1 MRRVIDAQLEAFSRD
16 DHEGAFSLASPGIR
30 ERFVTAETFARMV
43 REQYAVVYRP
53 ASRTFLKP
61 VVEEGT
67 VIFPVRLSDRA
78 GQVWLAL
85 YTMQRVGEEWR
96 VAGCQ
101 LVAGRRRRHLA
112 PGGAVAGDARRGLLQ
127 IGQAARVGEAQAA
140 LACRW
145 RRNPAPASPP
155 RRPPP
160 ASAAQS
166 ACASPPKAE
175 QSAYT

>member
-1 MRRVIDAQLEAFSRD
+1 MRALLGALLLALACAAPAQLLEHGEVSEMRRVIDAQLEAFSRD
-16 DHEGAFSLASPGIR
+16 DHEGAFLLASPGIR

-101 LVAGRRRRHLA
+101 LVE
-112 PGGAVAGDARRGLLQ
+112 GA
-127 IGQAARVGEAQAA
+127 AAA
-140 LACRW
+140 
-145 RRNPAPASPP
+145 
-155 RRPPP
+155 
-160 ASAAQS
+160 
-166 ACASPPKAE
+166 
-175 QSAYT
+175 T

>member
-1 MRRVIDAQLEAFSRD
+1 MNLHCAASRSRALLGALLLALACAAPAQLLDGDEVSAMRLVIDAQLAAFARD

-30 ERFVTAETFARMV
+30 ERFVTADTFARMV

-67 VIFPVRLSDRA
+67 VIFPVQLSDRA

-85 YTMQRVGEEWR
+85 YTMQRVGDEWR

-101 LVAGRRRRHLA
+101 LV
-112 PGGAVAGDARRGLLQ
+112 PGAAV
-127 IGQAARVGEAQAA
+127 
-140 LACRW
+140 
-145 RRNPAPASPP
+145 S
-155 RRPPP
+155 
-160 ASAAQS
+160 
-166 ACASPPKAE
+166 
-175 QSAYT
+175 T